1 MPKKKHAICCGF
13 SFLEFVPQFSN
24 HFFAILKS
32 LTTSVSERGLNC
44 LDYLLLVFSP
54 NKDETRNRGACS
66 NLFLCLKKPI
76 ERKLSCN
83 FKVNFNIGRESAL
96 K

>member
-1 MPKKKHAICCGF
+1 MQKKKHVICCGF

-54 NKDETRNRGACS
+54 KDETRNRGACS
-66 NLFLCLKKPI
+66 NLFFVSKKTV
-76 ERKLSCN
+76 ERKLSSN
-83 FKVNFNIGRESAL
+83 FKVNFNIV
-96 K
+96 